1 LLAALHAERLA
12 RHGRPPDAA
21 GGAAPGPASGSE
33 ARAAGAAP
41 PAVSLLTWNLWCV
54 TLAAGPR
61 LCLLGPVDVCAPRA
75 CTDGRP
81 VRMSAYPV
89 SRRASRHSSRV
100 PLVGFGPR
108 PTPPLQPG
116 AQVCGGGGAGGAHGG
131 GRARDRRPGRR
142 PGRLPHLRLLPGAP
156 RQGANARSSAAALSS
171 GRGGARCG
179 RALAAGVELAARSS
193 TGSGHARPA
202 LCSAG
207 SGMRGRAACRGSPR
221 MRRPADR
228 PVLMRCRTHA
238 ASPA

>member
-171 GRGGARCG
+171 GRGGACCG
-179 RALAAGVELAARSS
+179 RALAAGGRA
-193 TGSGHARPA
+193 GSALEYRLRACVPSALLSRLRHARP
-202 LCSAG
+202 
-207 SGMRGRAACRGSPR
+207 RRVPWESP
-221 MRRPADR
+221 
-228 PVLMRCRTHA
+228 HA
-238 ASPA
+238 PPR